1 VAAEAH
7 LVELAEAVADGRVID
22 WDSEELSARTPEE
35 RAVVHHLRLLA
46 GVAGVHR
53 STITSPLDPDDL
65 LDAAHEIT
73 SGTWGPLEIK
83 ECIGGG
89 SFGMVYRAWDPRLAR
104 DVALK
109 LLRRQTDAAQ
119 ASVIIEEGRMLAR
132 IHHPHV
138 ITVYG
143 ASRYADRVGIWMEY
157 IRGRTLERVIA
168 EDGTMGAREAALI
181 GSELCS
187 ALAAVHGQGVVHR
200 DIKAHNVMRE
210 EGGRLVLMDFG
221 AGEDPFAPARP
232 GSIAGTPLYMA
243 PELFTGSKATPASD
257 LYSLGVLLFRL
268 VTGKY
273 PVNGKSVDQ
282 VRLAHEGNERLH
294 LRDVRPDL
302 PPGFVKAVE
311 RALAPNP
318 AQRFDSAGAFE
329 AALGTEVLSDSAR
342 SGEIVAVAPKRSWNN
357 VSIAAVL
364 AAVVVAAVFVVPRA
378 WRTPAPEGPRVIA
391 VRPFQNHTGNDEQRF
406 FTAGLTDVLLAQL
419 GAIRALRVVALA
431 EPAPGRMPSLDE
443 TAAKYPRAFAVLEG
457 SVARAQGQV
466 RVSARLVQLASGA
479 ILWSRNYTESDADAF
494 GLQGK
499 IALELA
505 SELKVAMTDADTR
518 RVLAKGPATPAA
530 QEAYLRGRYQ
540 LGLSGPDNL
549 LQAREAFDR
558 VIAAEPQFAPALAAR
573 ARTFMGLG
581 NVGLMKPDEVMRL
594 AIPDARAAF
603 AIDPQLAEAAL
614 AIADVRFRL
623 EWKWP
628 EADLAYRTAIELNP
642 SFVDAQTWYARYLA
656 AAGRP
661 AEGLTQVRSAALMD
675 PASDDVY
682 NVIGLMLYYSRQYRE
697 AIDHLKQRLSDNS
710 NRGRTTLARSYAAAG
725 QFDDAIA
732 MMRTAITISNAKDPS
747 LHALLASIVAA
758 SGRTSEARQ
767 MLAGLEARRAT
778 NADYVAP
785 QDLAYVHIALGDLD
799 RGLALLQQG
808 VNEHASRLLWLGVD
822 PRVDAV
828 RTDPRFITIIR
839 HLGIPTAR

>member
-1 VAAEAH
+1 MAAEGH

-53 STITSPLDPDDL
+53 STVTSPLDPDDL
-65 LDAAHEIT
+65 VDAAQEIT

-109 LLRRQTDAAQ
+109 LLRRQTDDAQ

-132 IHHPHV
+132 IRHPHV

-143 ASRYADRVGIWMEY
+143 ASRYTDRVGIWMEY

-221 AGEDPFAPARP
+221 AGEDPFAPAKS
-232 GSIAGTPLYMA
+232 GTIAGTPLYMA

-273 PVNGKSVDQ
+273 PVNGKTVDQ
-282 VRLAHEGNERLH
+282 VRAAHERNERLH

-318 AQRFDSAGAFE
+318 AERFDSAGAFE

-342 SGEIVAVAPKRSWNN
+342 SGEVVVVPPKRRWKNL
-357 VSIAAVL
+357 SIAVTL
-364 AAVVVAAVFVVPRA
+364 SAVVVAAAFLVPRV
-378 WRTPAPEGPRVIA
+378 WRTPEGPRVIA
-391 VRPFQNHTGNDEQRF
+391 VRPFQNQTGDDAQRF

-419 GAIRALRVVALA
+419 GAIRALRVVALGEA
-431 EPAPGRMPSLDE
+431 PAGKTPSLDE
-443 TAAKYPRAFAVLEG
+443 TAARYPGAFAVLEG

-479 ILWSRNYTESDADAF
+479 ILWSNNYTESDGDAF
-494 GLQGK
+494 GLQGR

-505 SELKVAMTDADTR
+505 NELHVAMTTADTR

-540 LGLSGPDNL
+540 LGLSGRDNL

-558 VIAAEPQFAPALAAR
+558 VLAAEPQFAPALAGR
-573 ARTFMGLG
+573 ARTFMGMG
-581 NVGLMKPDEVMRL
+581 NVGLLTPDEVNRL
-594 AIPDARAAF
+594 AVADARAAF

-642 SFVDAQTWYARYLA
+642 SFIDAHTWYARYLA

-661 AEGLTQVRSAALMD
+661 AEGLAQVRSAALMD

-682 NVIGLMLYYSRQYRE
+682 NVIGLMLFYSRHYPE
-697 AIDHLKQRLSDNS
+697 AIEHYKQRLSDS
-710 NRGRTTLARSYAAAG
+710 STRGRVGLARSYAAAG
-725 QFDDAIA
+725 RFDDAIA
-732 MMRTAITISNAKDPS
+732 MIRTAIAMSDDPS
-747 LHALLASIVAA
+747 FHAELTRIVAA
-758 SGRTSEARQ
+758 SGRTAEARQ
-767 MLAGLEARRAT
+767 LLAGLEARRAA
-778 NADYVAP
+778 NADYMAP
-785 QDLAYVHIALGDLD
+785 QDFAYVQIALGDVD

-828 RTDPRFITIIR
+828 RGDPRFITIIR
-839 HLGIPTAR
+839 RLGIPTAR